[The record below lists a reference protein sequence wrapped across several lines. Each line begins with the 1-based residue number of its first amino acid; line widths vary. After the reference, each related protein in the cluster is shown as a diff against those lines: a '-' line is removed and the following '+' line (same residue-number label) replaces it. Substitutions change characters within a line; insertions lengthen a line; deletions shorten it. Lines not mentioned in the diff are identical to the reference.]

1 MVEIHYYVVMT
12 KDLKIAYNR
21 RENIKVHYIQL
32 EEEIFNIIF
41 HSVVCM
47 CELICD
53 REFILH
59 E

>member
-1 MVEIHYYVVMT
+1 MT
-12 KDLKIAYNR
+12 FDYSKY
-21 RENIKVHYIQL
+21 ENEFIKYFKNL
-32 EEEIFNIIF
+32 DGYKGLSEEEIFNIIF